1 LVPKEKLADLTK
13 KFEPRKEEYSTTIS
27 KLPGV
32 LKTHSVHP
40 VKVSTFFSI
49 IFFKKQWIDT
59 TILFLL

>member
-40 VKVSTFFSI
+40 VKVSTFFSV
-49 IFFKKQWIDT
+49 IFF
-59 TILFLL
+59 